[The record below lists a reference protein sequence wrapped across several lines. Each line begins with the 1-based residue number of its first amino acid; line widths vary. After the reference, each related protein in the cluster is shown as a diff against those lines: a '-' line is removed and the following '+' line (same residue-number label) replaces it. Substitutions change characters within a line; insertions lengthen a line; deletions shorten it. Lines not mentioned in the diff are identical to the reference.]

1 MVFVVT
7 WLGKWSDINIT
18 KKDDI
23 LVEEIPR
30 TPMSKMVVGPNVCS
44 HNGGGSC
51 YILELSKLYE
61 RPHVYGTP
69 ENDSKNVFK
78 LLLPLGVHL

>member
-1 MVFVVT
+1 MFVVT

-30 TPMSKMVVGPNVCS
+30 IPMSKMVVGPNVCS
-44 HNGGGSC
+44 HNSGGSC